1 MEKKSN
7 ESFIGERLDLLNLVE
22 YQESSVVSKTI
33 IDKKVGTISLFAFD
47 QGQGLSEHTAPYD
60 AFVYIF
66 DGEALITISGVP
78 RVVKRGEIIIMP
90 SHKPHELKAEKKFK
104 MMLVMIRA

>member
-78 RVVKRGEIIIMP
+78 RVGRHNNYFTP
-90 SHKPHELKAEKKFK
+90 F
-104 MMLVMIRA
+104 